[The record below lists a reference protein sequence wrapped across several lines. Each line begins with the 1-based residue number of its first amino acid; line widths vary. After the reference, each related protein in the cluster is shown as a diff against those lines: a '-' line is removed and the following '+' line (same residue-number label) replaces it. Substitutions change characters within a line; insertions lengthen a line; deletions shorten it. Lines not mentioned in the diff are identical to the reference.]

1 VPLVSIFGAAGWYF
15 ELGPCTQPPLCR
27 WSRLTEP
34 HIGPWVRVFS
44 PVSLGPALSIP
55 FSYRFHLARYQP
67 ATNAKAPPPETAAE
81 NLTTSRRVH
90 VISILPPPIACCI
103 ALPAPRRLARLPRRL
118 LPAAYCCRCHP
129 RPAPVW
135 TGRGRSNSQQSSAR
149 S

>member
-1 VPLVSIFGAAGWYF
+1 MPLVSIFGAAGWYF

-67 ATNAKAPPPETAAE
+67 ATNAKAPPRTPETAAE
-81 NLTTSRRVH
+81 HLTTSQAATAP
-90 VISILPPPIACCI
+90 LPPVDAGP
-103 ALPAPRRLARLPRRL
+103 
-118 LPAAYCCRCHP
+118 
-129 RPAPVW
+129 
-135 TGRGRSNSQQSSAR
+135 T
-149 S
+149 

>member
-1 VPLVSIFGAAGWYF
+1 MPLVSIFGAAGWYF

-67 ATNAKAPPPETAAE
+67 ATNAKAPPPRDGRREPNYKPSSTCNLHPPSSHCLLYRSPCPPTLGSPAAPPAPCS
-81 NLTTSRRVH
+81 LLAVALP
-90 VISILPPPIACCI
+90 LPPSPC
-103 ALPAPRRLARLPRRL
+103 PRVRLAEARLE
-118 LPAAYCCRCHP
+118 
-129 RPAPVW
+129 
-135 TGRGRSNSQQSSAR
+135 
-149 S
+149 